1 MAKSRNIGGIL
12 SFVSIRKAPAQN
24 VLSDTNEYEKADS
37 PVIAIEALRTINRI
51 VRAIKVRIEQESL
64 PDK

>member
-12 SFVSIRKAPAQN
+12 SFVSIRKVPAQN
-24 VLSDTNEYEKADS
+24 VLSITDEYEKADS